1 MANRPIFLSTNNP
14 QKLFEEKNID
24 FKFYN
29 GFSMTQ
35 KLKSIQS
42 LHNSAKKEGIESI
55 LEVST
60 KSSLKIGWDLSAFN
74 LMVDFNHYKQISVE
88 CAFQGSKVFEGNIQY
103 SDIYNKESIHA
114 KKDMRLKK
122 SGEIIG
128 FNFQGEFWE
137 NEPKTAFYD
146 WLYINALQKR
156 ADIQRELLEYSVFSD
171 IEFNPKKSI
180 NCQARSCAIFVSLV
194 RLDLIEDALSSK
206 ERFIEVVYPKK
217 HIQGILF

>member
-1 MANRPIFLSTNNP
+1 MAKRPIFLSTNNHN
-14 QKLFEEKNID
+14 KLFEEREIE

-29 GFSMTQ
+29 GFSPTQ
-35 KLKSIQS
+35 KAKSIKS
-42 LHNSAKKEGIESI
+42 LHESAKRSGIENI

-60 KSSLKIGWDLSAFN
+60 KSSSKLGWKLSAFN
-74 LMVDFNHYKQISVE
+74 LKVDFEDREISLE
-88 CAFQGSKVFEGNIQY
+88 SAFQGSKVFEGNIQY
-103 SDIYNKESIHA
+103 KDLYDKKSIEA
-114 KKDMRLKK
+114 KKDIRLKN

-146 WLYINALQKR
+146 WLYINALNKR
-156 ADIQRELLEYSVFSD
+156 DDIKEELLEYSAFSD

-194 RLDLIEDALSSK
+194 RFLLFAPPPQ
-206 ERFIEVVYPKK
+206 RFLPNNP
-217 HIQGILF
+217 